1 MARSILLT
9 YEDGVLNYK
18 FRVLS
23 RIFSL
28 GEILKVMVGGGLQW

>member
-1 MARSILLT
+1 MVSVIVAFYRV
-9 YEDGVLNYK
+9 D

-28 GEILKVMVGGGLQW
+28 GEKILKGMVGGGLQS